1 MNIATLP
8 CDFAAPASASGKL
21 IVVLHGRGDSSAGFH
36 WMPQALGLP
45 GVSYLLAN
53 APDPWFGGRSW
64 YGMPPD
70 HLQGIRRS
78 QALLDDLFIEVFDR
92 GFRPEDTALFGFSQG
107 CLMTLEWGGRTAWPL
122 AGFCGVSGYVGDPMT
137 LQDELSQVACGRPW
151 LVTHGR
157 QDEVLPFER
166 TEAEI
171 GLLQMAGLPVDFRAY
186 DKTHT
191 IDADLPDIR
200 DFLAGVLA

>member
-1 MNIATLP
+1 MKTATLP
-8 CDFAAPASASGKL
+8 CDFAAPAEASGKL

-70 HLQGIRRS
+70 HLLGVRRS
-78 QALLDDLFIEVFDR
+78 QALLDALFGEVFDQ

-107 CLMTLEWGGRTAWPL
+107 CLMTLEWGGRTDWPL

-137 LQDELSQVACGRPW
+137 LQDELSDVACSRPW

-200 DFLAGVLA
+200 EFLAGVLG